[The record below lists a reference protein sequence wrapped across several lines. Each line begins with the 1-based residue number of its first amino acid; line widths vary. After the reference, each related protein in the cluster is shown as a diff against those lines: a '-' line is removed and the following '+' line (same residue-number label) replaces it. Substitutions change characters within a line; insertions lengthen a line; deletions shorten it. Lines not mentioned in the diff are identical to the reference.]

1 MNVIRA
7 MACVGIVAVLATTV
21 TACSSS
27 ADSADNQD
35 TQALAASLVEQ
46 YGQAV
51 LGRDQ
56 EALGRLLSGAY
67 VLRRTDGSG
76 YDREGFL
83 EAIGDDSDYELVSY
97 KIKDLQAKR
106 DGDILV
112 ATFVLDGMV
121 MENGKPVMSQP
132 STSLVTFVR
141 VDDQWKLAS
150 DAFFSK

>member
-1 MNVIRA
+1 MNVRRA
-7 MACVGIVAVLATTV
+7 IVSAGIVALLATTV

-27 ADSADNQD
+27 ADSADNLD
-35 TQALAASLVEQ
+35 TQALAAGLVEQ

-56 EALGRLLSGAY
+56 EALGSLLSGAY

-76 YDREGFL
+76 YDREGFVKAL
-83 EAIGDDSDYELVSY
+83 GDDSDYKLESY
-97 KIKDLQAKR
+97 EIKDLQAKR
-106 DGDILV
+106 DGDVLV
-112 ATFVLDGMV
+112 ATFVLDGVV
-121 MENGKPVMSQP
+121 MDNGKPVMSQP

-141 VDDQWKLAS
+141 VDGQWKLAS